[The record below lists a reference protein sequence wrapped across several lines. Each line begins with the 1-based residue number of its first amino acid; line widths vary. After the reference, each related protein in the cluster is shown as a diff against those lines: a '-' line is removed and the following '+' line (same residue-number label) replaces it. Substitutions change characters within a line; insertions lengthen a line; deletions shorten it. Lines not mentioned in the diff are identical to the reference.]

1 MTDNQNLDYLT
12 EMALKTIVDVSQ
24 LGSSV
29 LQPEYFNQYIQEA
42 TQNRTILSEARRIVM
57 NTQVFNIDRVGF
69 GSRILQYVAEN
80 TAIETSDA
88 PTFSQNVLT
97 AKEFVALTGISD
109 NALRRALGQSG
120 FESTLVSMFAE
131 QAGIDWEEQAVFGD
145 TGIGA
150 YDTVMK
156 SQEGWIA
163 QADTDQLL
171 FDGGSGTDFDVSGDG
186 YMAMFDAM
194 IEAYPKEYFNQPSML
209 RLYCAWEEYDG
220 FRTELATRETGV
232 GDAVL
237 TGSGELTYKGIPVR
251 YAPVLNSAEGVE
263 HMGRPCILVQPDN
276 LVYGVFEDI
285 TIERDRVPKSR
296 RTDFVL
302 GMEIDQDFVNEK
314 AISIAFPE
322 KTEYPTS

>member
-12 EMALKTIVDVSQ
+12 DMALKTIVDVSQ

-57 NTQVFNIDRVGF
+57 NTQVYNIDRVGF

-80 TAIETSDA
+80 TAISTSDA

-109 NALRRALGQSG
+109 NALRRTLEQSG

-145 TGIGA
+145 TGISA

-163 QADTDQLL
+163 KADSGQLL
-171 FDGGSGTDFDVSGDG
+171 FDGGSGTDFDLSEDG

-194 IEAYPKEYFNQPSML
+194 IKAYPKEYFNQPSML

-220 FRTELATRETGV
+220 FRTELATRETGL

-237 TGSGELTYKGIPVR
+237 AGNGELTYKGIPVK

-322 KTEYPTS
+322 EVEYPSS

>member
-12 EMALKTIVDVSQ
+12 SMAMKTLVDVSQ

-42 TQNRTILSEARRIVM
+42 TQNRSILSEARRVVM
-57 NTQVFNIDRVGF
+57 NTQVYNIDRVGF
-69 GSRILQYVAEN
+69 GSRIVQYVAEN
-80 TAIETSDA
+80 TEISTSNA

-145 TGIGA
+145 TGISA
-150 YDTVMK
+150 YDTVLK

-163 QADTDQLL
+163 QADSGQLL
-171 FDGGSGTDFDVSGDG
+171 FDGGNGTDFDLSEDG

-194 IEAYPKEYFNQPSML
+194 IKAYPKEYFNQPSML

-220 FRTELATRETGV
+220 FRSELAGRETGL

-237 TGSGELTYKGIPVR
+237 TSAGELTYKGIPVK

-263 HMGRPCILVQPDN
+263 HMGRPCMLVNPDN

-285 TIERDRVPKSR
+285 TIERERLPKYR

-314 AISIAFPE
+314 AVSIAFPDE
-322 KTEYPTS
+322 TAYPVA

>member
-12 EMALKTIVDVSQ
+12 DMALKTIVDVSQ

-57 NTQVFNIDRVGF
+57 NTQVYNIDRVGF

-80 TAIETSDA
+80 TAISTSDA

-109 NALRRALGQSG
+109 NALRRTLEQSG

-145 TGIGA
+145 TGISA

-156 SQEGWIA
+156 SQEGGIA
-163 QADTDQLL
+163 KADSGQLL
-171 FDGGSGTDFDVSGDG
+171 FDGGSGTDFDLSEDG

-194 IEAYPKEYFNQPSML
+194 IKAYPKEYFNQPSML

-220 FRTELATRETGV
+220 FRTELATRETGL

-237 TGSGELTYKGIPVR
+237 AGNGELTYKGIPVK

-322 KTEYPTS
+322 EVEYPSS